1 MSHIKGIQVIL
12 HDRVISGSDSFGN
25 PIYTE
30 KDIPVDNVLVEP
42 ITQTDVISELDIRGR
57 NIAYRLCIPKND
69 ENEWE
74 NKRVTFFGK
83 DFQTYG
89 PVTEYIEGNI
99 PLDWNK
105 KVLVERY
112 E

>member
-1 MSHIKGIQVIL
+1 MSHIKGIRVIL
-12 HDRVISGSDSFGN
+12 HDRVITGSDSFGN
-25 PIYTE
+25 PMYTE
-30 KDIPVDNVLVEP
+30 NDILVDNVLVEP
-42 ITQTDVISELDIRGR
+42 ITQVDVINELDLRGR
-57 NIAYRLCIPKND
+57 NIAYRLCIPKKD

-89 PVTEYIEGNI
+89 PVTEYIEENI